1 MPDES
6 FVRHRCVNLL
16 SDLFV
21 NRNLLAIL
29 ILALELYLAG
39 YESEQGVVLTLT
51 NIGAGMDL
59 SSALSDED
67 ISGQDELTVCSF
79 DTKTLR
85 LTVAAVLGRTH
96 TFFMCH

>member
-1 MPDES
+1 MS
-6 FVRHRCVNLL
+6 NLHLL
-16 SDLFV
+16 SNFFV
-21 NRNLLAIL
+21 NRDLFAVLAH
-29 ILALELYLAG
+29 ALELYLAV

-51 NIGAGMDL
+51 NVGAGMDL

-85 LTVAAVLGRTH
+85 LTVTAVLG
-96 TFFMCH
+96 